1 MHLLKLLSLGQVLH
15 GLVNVDSLFVEKL
28 LLLLGSTIH
37 RILRLLVLV
46 RLLMREVDIWLLA
59 APLRL
64 HGLIGLVPPLL
75 LHLLLILLLVGRL
88 LDYGCGVGDWNYLG
102 CGVFL
107 HLPRIWRKDP
117 AAFLFRVQS
126 LWLGVHT
133 RGLLRGV
140 GQLARLAG
148 DFTDLFLDCLL
159 TFLATLSLG
168 GGRFNWLIIGR
179 SGFGARFLTVILFEG
194 KLRG

>member
-1 MHLLKLLSLGQVLH
+1 MRRYFSALHLLKLLSLGQVLH

-59 APLRL
+59 TPLRL
-64 HGLIGLVPPLL
+64 HGLIRLVPPLL
-75 LHLLLILLLVGRL
+75 LHLLLILLLVVGRL
-88 LDYGCGVGDWNYLG
+88 LDYGCGGGNWNYLG

-126 LWLGVHT
+126 LWLGMHT
-133 RGLLRGV
+133 GRLLRGV
-140 GQLARLAG
+140 GQLARFAG

-159 TFLATLSLG
+159 TFFAALSLG

-179 SGFGARFLTVILFEG
+179 S
-194 KLRG
+194 